1 MVEFD
6 INYEELKEM
15 SLEEAQKIVKE
26 FDECVLEDAGAIVDG
41 KKYKTELLED
51 ENWDDWDDQGKYQYK
66 YQTGILCECDDNWN
80 TVKKFDIALTLCI
93 IRSGSYFSDYY
104 YEYEKPEVHKI
115 VKKVIPEQIIPERT
129 VVTIDEGNE

>member
-6 INYEELKEM
+6 INYEELEEM
-15 SLEEAQKIVKE
+15 SLEEAQEIAKE
-26 FDECVLEDAGAIVDG
+26 FDECVLEDAGTVLNG

-51 ENWDDWDDQGKYQYK
+51 ENWDDQGKYQYK
-66 YQTGILCECDDNWN
+66 YQTGILCECDDQWG

-93 IRSGSYFSDYY
+93 TRSGSYFSDYY
-104 YEYEKPEVHKI
+104 FEYEKPEVHKI

-129 VVTIDEGNE
+129 VVTIEEGV

>member
-6 INYEELKEM
+6 INYEELEEM
-15 SLEEAQKIVKE
+15 SLEEAQEIVKE
-26 FDECVLEDAGAIVDG
+26 FDECVLEEVGAVLNG

-51 ENWDDWDDQGKYQYK
+51 ENWDDQGKYQYK
-66 YQTGILCECDDNWN
+66 YQTGILCECDDQWG

-93 IRSGSYFSDYY
+93 TRSGSYFSDYY
-104 YEYEKPEVHKI
+104 FEYEKPEVHKI

-129 VVTIDEGNE
+129 VVTIEEV

>member
-6 INYEELKEM
+6 INYEELEEM

-26 FDECVLEDAGAIVDG
+26 FDECNLEDSGAVLNS
-41 KKYKTELLED
+41 KKYKTELLEY
-51 ENWDDWDDQGKYQYK
+51 ENWDDQGKYQYK

-115 VKKVIPEQIIPERT
+115 VKKVIPEQIVPERT
-129 VVTIDEGNE
+129 VVTIDEEDE

>member
-6 INYEELKEM
+6 INYEELEEM

-26 FDECVLEDAGAIVDG
+26 FDECNLEEYSGAVLNS

-51 ENWDDWDDQGKYQYK
+51 ENWDDQGKYQYK

-93 IRSGSYFSDYY
+93 IRSGSYFS
-104 YEYEKPEVHKI
+104 
-115 VKKVIPEQIIPERT
+115 ERT
-129 VVTIDEGNE
+129 VVTIDEEDE

>member
-6 INYEELKEM
+6 INYEELEEI
-15 SLEEAQKIVKE
+15 SLEEAQEIVKE
-26 FDECVLEDAGAIVDG
+26 FDECVLEEAGAVLNG

-51 ENWDDWDDQGKYQYK
+51 ENWDDQGKYQYK
-66 YQTGILCECDDNWN
+66 YQTGILCECDDQWG

-93 IRSGSYFSDYY
+93 TRSGSYFSDYY
-104 YEYEKPEVHKI
+104 FEYEKPEVHKI

-129 VVTIDEGNE
+129 VVTIEEV

>member
-26 FDECVLEDAGAIVDG
+26 FDECVLEDAGVIVDG

-51 ENWDDWDDQGKYQYK
+51 ENWDYQGKYQYK

-129 VVTIDEGNE
+129 VVTIDEENE